1 MKLNTHY
8 NVSKIKL
15 MLLPMAMLLSSCSA
29 IFYGTSTDVMVAS
42 PEQGEVVNLFAIGP
56 KDTVRYNTVTL
67 PYTMKV
73 KHSNLPLRVTVE
85 TAENTVENFTIGA
98 VSKGKKVAK
107 LGKTAAWSV
116 LGATAFV
123 GVIVTSFTDP
133 VVGLYVSSY
142 YAAMSVPF
150 FVLGYTTETNI
161 PDAPEYFADTQ
172 TVKDKEIKPSIME
185 YEVDDVY
192 NLLNDCDYTMAELK
206 ANYLIS
212 KKETAELYYLR
223 GVTHYNLRKQKKAVQ
238 DFEKAYSMTN
248 SSNEFQLQNAIV
260 EALRK
265 ASNCKTWRKEK
276 TIVAIKPEK
285 YTDTL

>member
-8 NVSKIKL
+8 NVSKVKL
-15 MLLPMAMLLSSCSA
+15 LLLPMVILLSSCSA

-42 PEQGEVVNLFAIGP
+42 PEQGEVVNIFAIGP

-73 KHSNLPLRVTVE
+73 KHNNLPLRVTVE

-98 VSKGKKVAK
+98 VAKGKKLAK
-107 LGKTAAWSV
+107 LGKTAAWAW
-116 LGATAFV
+116 LGASALVGFVATAFH
-123 GVIVTSFTDP
+123 GIDA
-133 VVGLYVSSY
+133 GLYVSSY
-142 YAAMSVPF
+142 YSAMSVPF

-161 PDAPEYFADTQ
+161 PDAPEYFTDTKI
-172 TVKDKEIKPSIME
+172 VSNKEIKPSIME
-185 YEVDDVY
+185 YEIDDIY

-223 GVTHYNLRKQKKAVQ
+223 GVTYYNLRKQKKAVQ
-238 DFEKAYSMTN
+238 DLEKAYSMTN
-248 SSNEFQLQNAIV
+248 SSKDFQLQNAIV
-260 EALRK
+260 EVLRK
-265 ASNCKTWRKEK
+265 ASDRKTWREEK
-276 TIVAIKPEK
+276 TIIATKVEK

>member
-1 MKLNTHY
+1 
-8 NVSKIKL
+8 

-29 IFYGTSTDVMVAS
+29 IFYGTSTDVVVTS

-85 TAENTVENFTIGA
+85 TAENTVDNFTIGA
-98 VSKGKKVAK
+98 VTKGKNVAK
-107 LGKTAAWSV
+107 LGKTAAWAW
-116 LGATAFV
+116 LGASALVGFVATAFH
-123 GVIVTSFTDP
+123 GIDA
-133 VVGLYVSSY
+133 GLYVSSY
-142 YAAMSVPF
+142 YPAMSVPF

-185 YEVDDVY
+185 YEIDDIY

-223 GVTHYNLRKQKKAVQ
+223 GVTYYNLRKQKKAVQ
-238 DFEKAYSMTN
+238 DLEKAYSMTN
-248 SSNEFQLQNAIV
+248 SSKDFQLQNAIV
-260 EALRK
+260 EVLRK
-265 ASNCKTWRKEK
+265 ASDRKTWREEK
-276 TIVAIKPEK
+276 TIIATKVEK
-285 YTDTL
+285 YADTL

>member
-1 MKLNTHY
+1 M
-8 NVSKIKL
+8 KIKL
-15 MLLPMAMLLSSCSA
+15 LLLLSMTILLSSCSA
-29 IFYGTSTDVMVAS
+29 IFYGTSTDVMITS
-42 PEQGEVVNLFAIGP
+42 PNQGEVVNLFGIGP
-56 KDTVRYNTVTL
+56 KDTVRYNAVTL
-67 PYTMKV
+67 PHNMKV
-73 KHSNLPLRVTVE
+73 KHNNLPLRVTVE

-98 VSKGKKVAK
+98 VSKGKNVAK
-107 LGKTAAWSV
+107 LGKTTAWSV

-123 GVIVTSFTDP
+123 GVIITSFTDP

-161 PDAPEYFADTQ
+161 PDAPEYFTDTKI
-172 TVKDKEIKPSIME
+172 VSNKEIKPSIME
-185 YEVDDVY
+185 YEIDDIY

-223 GVTHYNLRKQKKAVQ
+223 GVTYYNLRKQKKAVQ
-238 DFEKAYSMTN
+238 DLEKAYSMTN
-248 SSNEFQLQNAIV
+248 SSKDFQLQNAIV
-260 EALRK
+260 EVLRM
-265 ASNCKTWRKEK
+265 ASNRKTWREEK
-276 TIVAIKPEK
+276 TIIATKVEK